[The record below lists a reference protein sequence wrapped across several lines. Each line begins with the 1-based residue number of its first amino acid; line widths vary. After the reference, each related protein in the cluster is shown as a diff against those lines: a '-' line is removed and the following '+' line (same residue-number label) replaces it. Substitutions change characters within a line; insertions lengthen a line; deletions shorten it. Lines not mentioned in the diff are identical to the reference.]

1 MAVRTG
7 LLQGN
12 RPRNSWIVVK
22 GTARE
27 NRPPLRVEKS
37 MLSFGREK
45 ISRVPEGLGK
55 IVRSYQFALAAFLI
69 PLFIRSIPEIL
80 VGPYPV
86 GWDTIAFYVPNTL
99 DWAAGKAGFTEILGT
114 APLMYMISVPV
125 YWVTRI
131 NPVWIFKIMG
141 PILYGSMIWALF
153 RFLRIGLKWPDKQ
166 ALGGALLTSLYFVT
180 LRISWDLYR
189 NMLGLTFILLSLP
202 LIEDMKGPRKQ
213 ALLSVLIVLAVTAD
227 QITGV
232 IALVLVGAR
241 ALNGLARNQWREF
254 AGIMKVAL
262 PGTVLFLATVYAGL
276 VVPGIGLVSQ
286 QTPVPTLTS
295 ASLSLGFLGYAYLA
309 LVPLMLIGLG
319 RVRNIDLRTWSVFCI
334 ATAATAILPLFGP
347 IVQSYRWSL
356 LLDIPFSIF
365 AAAGLYK
372 LVALVES
379 RTGWG
384 RGFHRLIVPT
394 FSAVLLISATLYI
407 ALPAQQAMVYY
418 TAYPELLPTSMIQN
432 TIPLSDLGNLR
443 SLLDFAAARINSGT
457 VLITHQAIYGWA
469 RAYLPSLNNQLI
481 NYQYNAPLTGV
492 EKAKSEGYSSILMIW
507 WIDGSGW
514 HNQPNVPSGFSVI
527 LQNGDLAL
535 YTYN

>member
-1 MAVRTG
+1 MIPAG
-7 LLQGN
+7 LLSG
-12 RPRNSWIVVK
+12 
-22 GTARE
+22 
-27 NRPPLRVEKS
+27 LRRHK
-37 MLSFGREK
+37 FG
-45 ISRVPEGLGK
+45 
-55 IVRSYQFALAAFLI
+55 LAAFLI

-80 VGPYPV
+80 VGPYPI

-99 DWAAGKAGFTEILGT
+99 DWATGKTGFTEILGT

-125 YWVTRI
+125 YWISKV

-202 LIEDMKGPRKQ
+202 LIDDMKGLRKQ
-213 ALLSVLIVLAVTAD
+213 ALLSALIVLAVAAD
-227 QITGV
+227 QLTGV

-241 ALNGLARNQWREF
+241 ALIGLTGNQRDEF
-254 AGIMKVAL
+254 VGKVKVAL
-262 PGTVLFLATVYAGL
+262 PGTALFLATAYAGL
-276 VVPGIGLVSQ
+276 IVPGSGLVSRQ
-286 QTPVPTLTS
+286 APVPTLAS

-309 LVPLMLIGLG
+309 LVPLILIGL
-319 RVRNIDLRTWSVFCI
+319 RKVPNIELRTWSVFCI
-334 ATAATAILPLFGP
+334 ATVATAILPFLGP

-356 LLDIPFSIF
+356 LLDIPLCIF

-372 LVALVES
+372 IVES
-379 RTGWG
+379 VHPTLGGARN
-384 RGFHRLIVPT
+384 FYRLILPT
-394 FSAVLLISATLYI
+394 FSVVLMISATLYI

-443 SLLDFAAARINSGT
+443 SLLDSVAARINSGT

-469 RAYLPSLNNQLI
+469 RAYLPSLNGQLI
-481 NYQYNAPLTGV
+481 NYEYNAPLSGV
-492 EKAKSEGYSSILMIW
+492 EIARSEGYSSILMIW

-514 HNQPNVPSGFSVI
+514 HNQPNVPSGFSVL